1 MGTENIILLVL
12 VVVVVAIGL
21 WSTVRHF
28 RGKGGGCCGGG
39 DYKPRKKK
47 LSHVAGQKTFQ
58 VEGMHC
64 EHCKVRVEEAVND
77 IKGAAGK
84 VDLKKGL
91 LTVSYAESLDEEQ
104 VKQKVERAGYR
115 HTLIPKG
122 APVSFL
128 SLSISKTANPCPRH
142 RLAWDRGFS
151 LGKPARR
158 LSPKRRPAGR
168 DVRQRLTGLSPP
180 VFPPV
185 WAVWTLG
192 WRALPASAETACAP
206 LRWNSRPGFRPRR

>member
-1 MGTENIILLVL
+1 MAKRPNTRRNIDPLTEGDVRLGAASPSPKKEALQWERKISSFS
-12 VVVVVAIGL
+12 
-21 WSTVRHF
+21 STVRHF

-91 LTVSYAESLDEEQ
+91 LTVSYAESLDDEQ
-104 VKQKVERAGYR
+104 VKQKVERAGY
-115 HTLIPKG
+115 H
-122 APVSFL
+122 
-128 SLSISKTANPCPRH
+128 
-142 RLAWDRGFS
+142 
-151 LGKPARR
+151 
-158 LSPKRRPAGR
+158 
-168 DVRQRLTGLSPP
+168 LTG
-180 VFPPV
+180 
-185 WAVWTLG
+185 T
-192 WRALPASAETACAP
+192 R
-206 LRWNSRPGFRPRR
+206 

>member
-1 MGTENIILLVL
+1 MVDVIIVAILVCIIGGILFYLYRAKKRGKSASAVRMADSAQDTAADMAKRPNTRRNIDPLTEGDVRLGAASPSPQKGGTAMGTENIILLVL

-47 LSHVAGQKTFQ
+47 LPHVAGQKTFQ

-91 LTVSYAESLDEEQ
+91 LTVSYAESLDDEQ
-104 VKQKVERAGYR
+104 VKQKVERAGY
-115 HTLIPKG
+115 H
-122 APVSFL
+122 
-128 SLSISKTANPCPRH
+128 
-142 RLAWDRGFS
+142 
-151 LGKPARR
+151 
-158 LSPKRRPAGR
+158 
-168 DVRQRLTGLSPP
+168 LTG
-180 VFPPV
+180 
-185 WAVWTLG
+185 T
-192 WRALPASAETACAP
+192 R
-206 LRWNSRPGFRPRR
+206 

>member
-77 IKGAAGK
+77 IKGAA
-84 VDLKKGL
+84 
-91 LTVSYAESLDEEQ
+91 LDDEQ
-104 VKQKVERAGYR
+104 VKQKVERAGY
-115 HTLIPKG
+115 H
-122 APVSFL
+122 
-128 SLSISKTANPCPRH
+128 
-142 RLAWDRGFS
+142 
-151 LGKPARR
+151 
-158 LSPKRRPAGR
+158 
-168 DVRQRLTGLSPP
+168 LTG
-180 VFPPV
+180 
-185 WAVWTLG
+185 T
-192 WRALPASAETACAP
+192 R
-206 LRWNSRPGFRPRR
+206 

>member
-64 EHCKVRVEEAVND
+64 EHCKVRAEEAVND

-91 LTVSYAESLDEEQ
+91 LTVSYAESLDDEQ
-104 VKQKVERAGYR
+104 VKQKVERAGY
-115 HTLIPKG
+115 H
-122 APVSFL
+122 
-128 SLSISKTANPCPRH
+128 
-142 RLAWDRGFS
+142 
-151 LGKPARR
+151 
-158 LSPKRRPAGR
+158 
-168 DVRQRLTGLSPP
+168 LTG
-180 VFPPV
+180 
-185 WAVWTLG
+185 T
-192 WRALPASAETACAP
+192 R
-206 LRWNSRPGFRPRR
+206 

>member
-1 MGTENIILLVL
+1 MCALGPHPLPPKRRHCNGTENIILLVL

-91 LTVSYAESLDEEQ
+91 LTVSYAESLDDEQ
-104 VKQKVERAGYR
+104 VKQKVERAGY
-115 HTLIPKG
+115 H
-122 APVSFL
+122 
-128 SLSISKTANPCPRH
+128 
-142 RLAWDRGFS
+142 
-151 LGKPARR
+151 
-158 LSPKRRPAGR
+158 
-168 DVRQRLTGLSPP
+168 LTG
-180 VFPPV
+180 
-185 WAVWTLG
+185 T
-192 WRALPASAETACAP
+192 R
-206 LRWNSRPGFRPRR
+206 

>member
-58 VEGMHC
+58 VE
-64 EHCKVRVEEAVND
+64 EAVND

-91 LTVSYAESLDEEQ
+91 LTVSYAESLDDEQ
-104 VKQKVERAGYR
+104 VKQKVERAGY
-115 HTLIPKG
+115 H
-122 APVSFL
+122 
-128 SLSISKTANPCPRH
+128 
-142 RLAWDRGFS
+142 
-151 LGKPARR
+151 
-158 LSPKRRPAGR
+158 
-168 DVRQRLTGLSPP
+168 LTG
-180 VFPPV
+180 
-185 WAVWTLG
+185 T
-192 WRALPASAETACAP
+192 R
-206 LRWNSRPGFRPRR
+206 